1 MGNQLQYQNRSIYIF
16 LFFVLLNFTCQN
28 LINNGLK
35 FITYDVTK
43 SMELVSILG
52 SVSAFFYITIGLFS
66 GIVVD
71 FFKKTKFV
79 NVEIVVNSA
88 TSIILIILLESNLIN
103 IYSIIFFILAKEL
116 ITVFSSPAKNTI
128 FYELIDNKSTL
139 KWISRRSIIV
149 TATPILSSLILSF
162 CVDDVKYILILY
174 LLLNVLSIFVFN
186 LCNYK
191 DAGKKNDDKL
201 VYSIRKKFRDF
212 IYFLGEN
219 KIVYYLFVYS
229 FFKTFFIFWPMS
241 SGALFKFGIG
251 NTESQK
257 LFLYTSIL
265 LGIVSII
272 STYFVGMKYK
282 HFTIGFFI
290 FGVFLSGIGIILLG
304 FSTSNYFSI
313 ASLCILYIG
322 LVFSQL
328 SNAFILKHHLPSEF
342 MSHGLSISVIPYYL
356 ADIFSGVFFAL
367 LIKYVSVNNLLLF
380 CGLSLVIL
388 SVHFI
393 FNKSLDLFHK
403 SKNDHPFA

>member
-162 CVDDVKYILILY
+162 CVDDVGIIDVAYILIL
-174 LLLNVLSIFVFN
+174 IPFFV
-186 LCNYK
+186 C
-191 DAGKKNDDKL
+191 
-201 VYSIRKKFRDF
+201 VV
-212 IYFLGEN
+212 E
-219 KIVYYLFVYS
+219 
-229 FFKTFFIFWPMS
+229 
-241 SGALFKFGIG
+241 
-251 NTESQK
+251 
-257 LFLYTSIL
+257 
-265 LGIVSII
+265 
-272 STYFVGMKYK
+272 
-282 HFTIGFFI
+282 
-290 FGVFLSGIGIILLG
+290 
-304 FSTSNYFSI
+304 
-313 ASLCILYIG
+313 
-322 LVFSQL
+322 
-328 SNAFILKHHLPSEF
+328 
-342 MSHGLSISVIPYYL
+342 
-356 ADIFSGVFFAL
+356 
-367 LIKYVSVNNLLLF
+367 LLF
-380 CGLSLVIL
+380 FMQTVPQ
-388 SVHFI
+388 
-393 FNKSLDLFHK
+393 K
-403 SKNDHPFA
+403 A